1 MEIKFSNEAADSV
14 KETIKERLNTSVY
27 GWFTIFWSLFHWQF
41 LTALFF
47 VSEEKIWEA
56 HHILKTDYLNGLLWG
71 NPWWW
76 SAIFWLVPM
85 FLTYFV
91 VWKFHDWFL
100 TDAFRMEEKYRT
112 DKIIIKIREK
122 VRVSEAEK

>member
-47 VSEEKIWEA
+47 VREEKFWES
-56 HHILKTDYLNGLLWG
+56 HHIFKKKEPN
-71 NPWWW
+71 
-76 SAIFWLVPM
+76 
-85 FLTYFV
+85 
-91 VWKFHDWFL
+91 
-100 TDAFRMEEKYRT
+100 
-112 DKIIIKIREK
+112 
-122 VRVSEAEK
+122 